1 MKKVCASGT
10 AGRTCHG
17 FRMRWI
23 LVLLASC
30 GQMYSKPGSQDN
42 APATATETQ
51 PDEVAP
57 PEPAKPLPASKPVEK
72 PATKADAAPA
82 AKAEEKPA
90 APADSFAQAFV
101 DAHNAARAKNC
112 APPLTWSPR
121 IAKVAQGWADQL
133 KAKGCVFGHSGS
145 MKYGENLAA
154 GTIGALDPKS
164 TVDMWY
170 DEIKLYKFPDGGFS
184 MQTGHF
190 TQLVWTTTRQ
200 VGCGHVQCKGN
211 DIIVCNYDPAGNVM
225 TYFAD
230 NVLPKSCTKRD
241 R

>member
-1 MKKVCASGT
+1 MKKVCASGI
-10 AGRTCHG
+10 AQAACHG

-30 GQMYSKPGSQDN
+30 GQMYSKPGSQES
-42 APATATETQ
+42 APATSTETQ

-72 PATKADAAPA
+72 TAKPETSA
-82 AKAEEKPA
+82 AKSDDPA
-90 APADSFAQAFV
+90 PSAGGPTDPFAKAFV

-112 APPLTWSPR
+112 APPLTWSPQ
-121 IAKVAQGWADQL
+121 IAKVAQAWADKL

-200 VGCGHVQCKGN
+200 VGCGQVQCKGN
-211 DIIVCNYDPAGNVM
+211 DIIVCNYDPPGNYEGEYR
-225 TYFAD
+225 TH
-230 NVLPKSCTKRD
+230 VLPTSCKK
-241 R
+241 